1 MYNVSSTR
9 PQQRHNI
16 WFLYFYF
23 YTKCTK
29 YDFNRW
35 SGLRTVICI
44 LYFCFIRKIDKERMS
59 KYYIPHNTWGIRWHK
74 SFLDWLLTLTPL
86 AGRNRYIWFMPREA
100 RLLLQSNTLNLGTN
114 GTLYW
119 WQIWWTVKC
128 KMLTFLAAL
137 IDFFLWFHLLQ
148 RLAARQERG
157 SGPTLNIKKQ

>member
-1 MYNVSSTR
+1 MYTTTTTTKTLYMIFV
-9 PQQRHNI
+9 
-16 WFLYFYF
+16 FLYQIW
-23 YTKCTK
+23 
-29 YDFNRW
+29 FNRW
-35 SGLRTVICI
+35 SGLSFVF
-44 LYFCFIRKIDKERMS
+44 LYSSAKLTRNRWVNIIYHTTLEEFDNIKVVWID
-59 KYYIPHNTWGIRWHK
+59 NTHTGWK
-74 SFLDWLLTLTPL
+74 
-86 AGRNRYIWFMPREA
+86 RYIWFMLREA

-157 SGPTLNIKKQ
+157 TGPTLNIKKQ